1 MDRAAILG
9 TGLIGAS
16 LGMALRKAGWVIAG
30 WDPDPDALSVAL
42 RRGALD
48 DTRPT
53 LQAALDG
60 VDLIVLAGPLSAT
73 VETLRQLDTDALVT
87 DVAGVKLP
95 VVRARPSGL
104 RLVGGHPM
112 AGREQAGPAAATPS
126 LFRGAPWIVCPD
138 GAEESD
144 LKKLRTIIGT
154 VGAIPYTMSASEHDR
169 VVAAISHLPQLLAVS
184 LVNLATGDPGALE
197 LAAGSFRDL
206 TRVASSDPGWW
217 PEVLAA
223 NFDNVS
229 KAIDSMIHRLEV
241 TRKEITSN
249 RDALASRFDAARRER
264 QGIASSEVR
273 VEVVLEDR
281 PGEIAAVGRAL
292 EHSAVDVRDLQLR
305 HAPHGGGGVLTI
317 SVRPQEADILRESLA
332 TEGFSILPD
341 SPV

>member
-16 LGMALRKAGWVIAG
+16 LGMALRNTGWAVAG
-30 WDPDPDALSVAL
+30 WDPDPGALSVAE

-48 DTRPT
+48 DARPT
-53 LQAALDG
+53 LDSAVSGA
-60 VDLIVLAGPLSAT
+60 DLVVLAGPLSAT
-73 VETLRQLDTDALVT
+73 VATLRVLDTDALVT

-112 AGREQAGPAAATPS
+112 AGREQAGPGAATPS
-126 LFRGAPWIVCPD
+126 LFRGAAWIICPE
-138 GAEESD
+138 GAEKPD
-144 LKKLRTIIGT
+144 LEILRSIVGS
-154 VGAIPYTMSASEHDR
+154 VGAIPYTMPAVEHDR

-184 LVNLATGDPGALE
+184 LVNLAAGDPGAME
-197 LAAGSFRDL
+197 LVAGSFRDL
-206 TRVASSDPGWW
+206 TRVAASEPGWW
-217 PEVLAA
+217 PELLAA

-229 KAIDSMIHRLEV
+229 RAIDGMIHRLETARAEIV
-241 TRKEITSN
+241 TDS
-249 RDALASRFDAARRER
+249 DSLAYRFEAARRQR
-264 QGIASSEVR
+264 QGMASPEVR
-273 VEVVLEDR
+273 VGVVLQDR

-317 SVRPQEADILRESLA
+317 SVRPQEVEPLRKSLA
-332 TEGFSILPD
+332 LEGFSLA
-341 SPV
+341 